1 VSAPPAQRA
10 DAPQTPDKPQAP
22 DKPPTWRRV
31 AAIVVFAAL
40 AAVPWL
46 GSDVLVQ
53 FGINAL
59 LLAVLAQAWNVIGGY
74 AGYASF
80 GNSVF
85 YGLGAYGVGIAMVQW
100 HLPFAVGLALGAAIA
115 VVFALTL
122 GWAVLRLRGHYFAI
136 ATLGLSATLSA
147 IIANL
152 DISGKNIGLILPL
165 TRADNA
171 FYEEALLLLIAATAT
186 VAWIAKSRF
195 GTALLAIREDED
207 AAQVMG
213 INTTRYKIVA
223 LALSAFFTSI
233 AGGIHAYWITFVDPA
248 GSFDLTLNVRMVIM
262 AMFGG
267 PGTVYGPLI
276 GAFTLSAVYDIL
288 ASSISTAAALL
299 FGLVIVLAVIF
310 MPRGLWDL
318 AGGLRREGA
327 RYFLQNIR
335 AHRL

>member
-1 VSAPPAQRA
+1 MLRWTVPALG
-10 DAPQTPDKPQAP
+10 
-22 DKPPTWRRV
+22 V
-31 AAIVVFAAL
+31 AAL
-40 AAVPWL
+40 AALPL
-46 GSDVLVQ
+46 TGNDVLVQ
-53 FGINAL
+53 YGIDAL
-59 LLAVLAQAWNVIGGY
+59 LFATLAQAWNILGGFT
-74 AGYASF
+74 GYVSF
-80 GNSVF
+80 GNSSF
-85 YGLGAYGVGIAMVQW
+85 YGLGTYGTAIAMAQLHW
-100 HLPFAVGLALGAAIA
+100 PFGVGLALGAFLA
-115 VVFALTL
+115 VAC
-122 GWAVLRLRGHYFAI
+122 AVLFGIPILRLRGHYFAI
-136 ATLGLSATLSA
+136 ATLGLSATLAA

-171 FYEEALLLLIAATAT
+171 FYEEALILLIAATAT

-207 AAQVMG
+207 AALVMG
-213 INTTRYKIVA
+213 INTTHYKVAA

-248 GSFDLTLNVRMVIM
+248 GSFDLTLNVRMIIM

-299 FGLVIVLAVIF
+299 FGIVIVLAVIF

-318 AGGLRREGA
+318 AGGFRREGV

-335 AHRL
+335 ANRL

>member
-1 VSAPPAQRA
+1 MLRWGMPILCV
-10 DAPQTPDKPQAP
+10 
-22 DKPPTWRRV
+22 
-31 AAIVVFAAL
+31 IAL
-40 AAVPWL
+40 AALPL
-46 GSDVLVQ
+46 TGDDVLVQ
-53 FGINAL
+53 YGIDAL
-59 LLAVLAQAWNVIGGY
+59 LFATLAQAWNILGGFT
-74 AGYASF
+74 GYVSF
-80 GNSVF
+80 GNSSF
-85 YGLGAYGVGIAMVQW
+85 YGLGTYGTAIAMAQFHW
-100 HLPFAVGLALGAAIA
+100 PFGVGLALGAFLA
-115 VVFALTL
+115 VAC
-122 GWAVLRLRGHYFAI
+122 AVLFGIPILRLRGHYFAI
-136 ATLGLSATLSA
+136 ATLGLSATLAA

-171 FYEEALLLLIAATAT
+171 FYEEALILLVAATAT
-186 VAWIAKSRF
+186 VAWIARSRF

-207 AAQVMG
+207 AALVMG

-248 GSFDLTLNVRMVIM
+248 GAFDLTLNVRMVIM

-267 PGTVYGPLI
+267 PGTIYGPLI
-276 GAFTLSAVYDIL
+276 GAFTLSAVFDIL

-299 FGLVIVLAVIF
+299 FGLVIVGAVIF

-318 AGGLRREGA
+318 AGGFRREGA

-335 AHRL
+335 AGRL

>member
-1 VSAPPAQRA
+1 MLRWTVP
-10 DAPQTPDKPQAP
+10 
-22 DKPPTWRRV
+22 V
-31 AAIVVFAAL
+31 LCVAAL
-40 AAVPWL
+40 AALPL
-46 GSDVLVQ
+46 TGNDVLVQ
-53 FGINAL
+53 YGIDAL
-59 LLAVLAQAWNVIGGY
+59 LFATLAQAWNILGGFT
-74 AGYASF
+74 GYVSF
-80 GNSVF
+80 GNSSF
-85 YGLGAYGVGIAMVQW
+85 YGLGTYGTAIAMAQLHW
-100 HLPFAVGLALGAAIA
+100 PFGVGLALGAFLA
-115 VVFALTL
+115 VAC
-122 GWAVLRLRGHYFAI
+122 AVLFGIPILRLRGHYFAI
-136 ATLGLSATLSA
+136 ATLGLSATLAA

-152 DISGKNIGLILPL
+152 DISGRNIGLILPL

-171 FYEEALLLLIAATAT
+171 FYEEALILLIAATAT

-207 AAQVMG
+207 AALVMG
-213 INTTRYKIVA
+213 INTTRYKVAA

-248 GSFDLTLNVRMVIM
+248 GSFDLTLNVRMIIM

-299 FGLVIVLAVIF
+299 FGIVIVLAVIF

-318 AGGLRREGA
+318 AGGFRREGV

-335 AHRL
+335 ANRL

>member
-1 VSAPPAQRA
+1 MLRWIIPALC
-10 DAPQTPDKPQAP
+10 
-22 DKPPTWRRV
+22 V
-31 AAIVVFAAL
+31 IAL
-40 AAVPWL
+40 AALPL
-46 GSDVLVQ
+46 TGDDVLIQ
-53 FGINAL
+53 YGIDAL
-59 LLAVLAQAWNVIGGY
+59 LFATLAQAWNILGGFT
-74 AGYASF
+74 GYVSF
-80 GNSVF
+80 GNSSF
-85 YGLGAYGVGIAMVQW
+85 YGLGTYGTAIAMAQFHW
-100 HLPFAVGLALGAAIA
+100 PFGVGLALGAVLA
-115 VVFALTL
+115 VAC
-122 GWAVLRLRGHYFAI
+122 AVLFGIPILRLRGHYFAI

-152 DISGKNIGLILPL
+152 DVSGKNIGLILPL

-171 FYEEALLLLIAATAT
+171 FYEEALILLIAATAT

-195 GTALLAIREDED
+195 GMALLAIREDED
-207 AAQVMG
+207 AALVMG
-213 INTTRYKIVA
+213 INTTRYKVVA

-248 GSFDLTLNVRMVIM
+248 GAFDLTLNVRMVIM

-299 FGLVIVLAVIF
+299 FGMVIVLAVIF

-318 AGGLRREGA
+318 ARGLRQEGL

-335 AHRL
+335 TNRL

>member
-1 VSAPPAQRA
+1 MLRWGVPIFC
-10 DAPQTPDKPQAP
+10 
-22 DKPPTWRRV
+22 V
-31 AAIVVFAAL
+31 IAL
-40 AAVPWL
+40 AALPL
-46 GSDVLVQ
+46 TDNDVLIQ
-53 FGINAL
+53 YGIDAL
-59 LLAVLAQAWNVIGGY
+59 LFATLAQAWNILGGFT
-74 AGYASF
+74 GYVSF
-80 GNSVF
+80 GNSSF
-85 YGLGAYGVGIAMVQW
+85 YGLGTYGTAIAMVQLHW
-100 HLPFAVGLALGAAIA
+100 PFGAGLALGAFLA
-115 VVFALTL
+115 VAC
-122 GWAVLRLRGHYFAI
+122 AVLFGIPILRLRGHYFAI

-186 VAWIAKSRF
+186 VAWISRSRF

-207 AAQVMG
+207 AALVMG
-213 INTTRYKIVA
+213 INTTRYKIAA

-248 GSFDLTLNVRMVIM
+248 GAFDLTLNVRMVIM

-267 PGTVYGPLI
+267 PGTVFGPLI
-276 GAFTLSAVYDIL
+276 GAFTLSAVYDVL

-318 AGGLRREGA
+318 AGGFRREGA

>member
-1 VSAPPAQRA
+1 MLRWTVP
-10 DAPQTPDKPQAP
+10 
-22 DKPPTWRRV
+22 V
-31 AAIVVFAAL
+31 LCVAAL
-40 AAVPWL
+40 AALPL
-46 GSDVLVQ
+46 TGNDVLVQ
-53 FGINAL
+53 YGIDAL
-59 LLAVLAQAWNVIGGY
+59 LFATLAQAWNILGGFT
-74 AGYASF
+74 GYVSF
-80 GNSVF
+80 GNSSF
-85 YGLGAYGVGIAMVQW
+85 YGLGTYGTAIAMAQLHW
-100 HLPFAVGLALGAAIA
+100 PFGVGLALGAFLA
-115 VVFALTL
+115 VAC
-122 GWAVLRLRGHYFAI
+122 AVLFGIPILRLRGHYFAI
-136 ATLGLSATLSA
+136 ATLGLSATLAA

-171 FYEEALLLLIAATAT
+171 FYEEALILLIAATAT

-207 AAQVMG
+207 AALVMG
-213 INTTRYKIVA
+213 INTTRYKIAA

-248 GSFDLTLNVRMVIM
+248 GSFDLTLNVRMIIM

-276 GAFTLSAVYDIL
+276 GAFTLSAVYDVL

-299 FGLVIVLAVIF
+299 FGIVIVLAVIF

-318 AGGLRREGA
+318 ARGFRQDGV

-335 AHRL
+335 ANRL

>member
-1 VSAPPAQRA
+1 MLR
-10 DAPQTPDKPQAP
+10 
-22 DKPPTWRRV
+22 W
-31 AAIVVFAAL
+31 AIPVLCLIAL
-40 AAVPWL
+40 AALPL
-46 GSDVLVQ
+46 TGDDVLVQ
-53 FGINAL
+53 YGIDAL
-59 LLAVLAQAWNVIGGY
+59 LFATLAQAWNILGGF
-74 AGYASF
+74 AGYVSF
-80 GNSVF
+80 GNSSF
-85 YGLGAYGVGIAMVQW
+85 YGLGTYGTAIAMAQLHW
-100 HLPFAVGLALGAAIA
+100 PFGVGLALGAVLA
-115 VVFALTL
+115 VAC
-122 GWAVLRLRGHYFAI
+122 AVLFGIPILRLRGHYFAI
-136 ATLGLSATLSA
+136 ATLGLSATLAA

-152 DISGKNIGLILPL
+152 GISGKNIGLILPL

-171 FYEEALLLLIAATAT
+171 FYEEALILLVAATAT

-195 GTALLAIREDED
+195 GMALLAIREDED
-207 AAQVMG
+207 AALVMG
-213 INTTRYKIVA
+213 INTTRCKIVA
-223 LALSAFFTSI
+223 LALSALFTSI

-248 GSFDLTLNVRMVIM
+248 GAFDLTLNVRMVIM

-267 PGTVYGPLI
+267 PGTVFGPLF

-318 AGGLRREGA
+318 AGGFRREGM